1 MPSQF
6 WLIRHGQTEWTL
18 SGAHTGSTD
27 IPLTDAG
34 RRQALKLR
42 ESLAGHG
49 FALVLTS
56 PLSRARETC
65 NLAGLGEGA
74 QIEPN
79 LVEWRYG
86 DYEGR
91 TTAQIHAEAP
101 DWSLWRSGVPGG
113 ERIAEVAS
121 RANCVI
127 RRALRAGGDVALFG
141 HGHIL
146 RILAACWLELPP
158 ECARL
163 FALDPAAIGVLGY
176 EREVRVISHWNASP
190 TCEMTNV
197 ERPSQDGIQSPWL
210 VAY

>member
-1 MPSQF
+1 MPSQL
-6 WLIRHGQTEWTL
+6 WLIRHGDTEWTL

-27 IPLTDAG
+27 IPLTEAG
-34 RRQALKLR
+34 RRQALKLKQ
-42 ESLAGHG
+42 SLAGRR
-49 FALVLTS
+49 FALVLAS

-65 NLAGLGEGA
+65 NLAGLGGAA

-91 TTAQIHAEAP
+91 TTAQIHADAP
-101 DWSLWRSGVPGG
+101 GWSLWRSGVPNG
-113 ERIAEVAS
+113 EQIAEVAS

-127 RRALRAGGDVALFG
+127 RRALRADGDVALCG

-146 RILAACWLELPP
+146 RILAACWLELSP
-158 ECARL
+158 ESGRL

-176 EREVRVISHWNASP
+176 EHDVRVISRWNAND
-190 TCEMTNV
+190 TCE
-197 ERPSQDGIQSPWL
+197 
-210 VAY
+210 

>member
-1 MPSQF
+1 MPSQL
-6 WLIRHGQTEWTL
+6 WLIRHGETEWTL

-34 RRQALKLR
+34 RRQALKLK
-42 ESLAGHG
+42 EALAGRR
-49 FALVLTS
+49 FALVLSS

-65 NLAGLGEGA
+65 NLAGLGGAA
-74 QIEPN
+74 QIDPN

-91 TTAQIHAEAP
+91 TTDQIHAQAP
-101 DWSLWRSGVPGG
+101 GWSLWRSGVPNG

-121 RANCVI
+121 RASCVI
-127 RRALRAGGDVALFG
+127 RQALQADGDVALFG

-158 ECARL
+158 ESGRL
-163 FALDPAAIGVLGY
+163 FALDTAAIGVLGY
-176 EREVRVISHWNASP
+176 ERDVRVMSRWNASRC
-190 TCEMTNV
+190 CE
-197 ERPSQDGIQSPWL
+197 
-210 VAY
+210 

>member
-1 MPSQF
+1 MPSQL
-6 WLIRHGQTEWTL
+6 WLIRHGETEWTL

-34 RRQALKLR
+34 RRQALKLK
-42 ESLAGHG
+42 ESLAGRR

-65 NLAGLGEGA
+65 NLAGLGAAA

-91 TTAQIHAEAP
+91 TTDQIHAQAP
-101 DWSLWRSGVPGG
+101 GWSLWRSGVPNG

-127 RRALRAGGDVALFG
+127 RRALQADGYVALFG

-158 ECARL
+158 DSARL
-163 FALDPAAIGVLGY
+163 FALDTAAIGVLGY
-176 EREVRVISHWNASP
+176 ERDVSVISHWNVRGA
-190 TCEMTNV
+190 CE
-197 ERPSQDGIQSPWL
+197 
-210 VAY
+210 

>member
-1 MPSQF
+1 MPSQL
-6 WLIRHGQTEWTL
+6 WLIRHGETEWTL

-34 RRQALKLR
+34 RRQALKLKQ
-42 ESLAGHG
+42 SLAGRR
-49 FALVLTS
+49 FALVLAS

-65 NLAGLGEGA
+65 NLAGFGGAA
-74 QIEPN
+74 QIDPN

-101 DWSLWRSGVPGG
+101 GWSLWRAGVPNG
-113 ERIAEVAS
+113 EPIAEVAA

-127 RRALRAGGDVALFG
+127 RQALRTDGDVALFG

-146 RILAACWLELPP
+146 RILTACWLELPP
-158 ECARL
+158 ECGRL
-163 FALDPAAIGVLGY
+163 FALDTADIGVLGY
-176 EREVRVISHWNASP
+176 EHDDRVISRWNANDECRKAVSRGRSLTP
-190 TCEMTNV
+190 
-197 ERPSQDGIQSPWL
+197 GL
-210 VAY
+210 

>member
-1 MPSQF
+1 MPSQL
-6 WLIRHGQTEWTL
+6 WLIRHGETEWTL

-34 RRQALKLR
+34 RRQALKLK
-42 ESLAGHG
+42 ESLAGRR

-65 NLAGLGEGA
+65 NLAGFGEAA
-74 QIEPN
+74 QIEPD

-91 TTAQIHAEAP
+91 TTNQIHVQAP
-101 DWSLWRSGVPGG
+101 GWSLWHSGVPNG

-127 RRALRAGGDVALFG
+127 GRALQAAGDVALFG

-146 RILAACWLELPP
+146 RILAGCWLELPP
-158 ECARL
+158 ESARL
-163 FALDPAAIGVLGY
+163 FALDTAGIGVLGY
-176 EREVRVISHWNASP
+176 ERDVRVISHWNIKGA
-190 TCEMTNV
+190 CE
-197 ERPSQDGIQSPWL
+197 
-210 VAY
+210 